1 MQLILAKDN
10 AKSKVTEISRLISG
24 EKNYLCEMNQIYN
37 QTKEMTDGIKALH
50 YSVLFLTMHFKRKGE

>member
-10 AKSKVTEISRLISG
+10 AKSKVTEISRLISD
-24 EKNYLCEMNQIYN
+24 EKNYLCETNQIYN

-50 YSVLFLTMHFKRKGE
+50 DSVLFLTMHFKKKGE